1 MKISGNSDFI
11 DLSKHSDIDVEDTLT
26 KATRN
31 NAIATIGSM
40 TSELKEFRFKGI
52 RPTLVKAVSDED
64 KKNNK
69 FNQDAQIAF
78 GLVQILN
85 AWVRAQWKLDMKILA
100 FLQEDLKKKGCALLP
115 SDKALPDVDTFNL
128 DKVAGL
134 TDNYIEEI
142 SSCIDILLHSYSSWA
157 SQNQSSTQYFTLPG
171 LFHMDSMEGGN
182 SPWSTLPMPGNS
194 LTLMP
199 LPLPKIP
206 EHLGPSSFSEFISP
220 LIASNPDATPP
231 QTSQTMDAK
240 HQSKENHKAKRKA
253 ERVLAKKDQLKDADT
268 RFGHQEFC
276 SVLFSP
282 ILWPLQELSQVG
294 GKHIQ
299 GFWTM
304 KKPSIEPSITASL
317 PSDASTLACELSATI
332 TKTTP
337 TCPIAFVPSPP

>member
-11 DLSKHSDIDVEDTLT
+11 DLSKHSDIDVEDTLA
-26 KATRN
+26 KVWATRN

-85 AWVRAQWKLDMKILA
+85 AWVRAQRKLDMKILT
-100 FLQEDLKKKGCALLP
+100 LP
-115 SDKALPDVDTFNL
+115 SLGYSIWTPWKGDGLEFDK
-128 DKVAGL
+128 
-134 TDNYIEEI
+134 
-142 SSCIDILLHSYSSWA
+142 
-157 SQNQSSTQYFTLPG
+157 
-171 LFHMDSMEGGN
+171 EGITIFCSN

-253 ERVLAKKDQLKDADT
+253 ERVLAKKDQ
-268 RFGHQEFC
+268 
-276 SVLFSP
+276 S
-282 ILWPLQELSQVG
+282 
-294 GKHIQ
+294 
-299 GFWTM
+299 
-304 KKPSIEPSITASL
+304 
-317 PSDASTLACELSATI
+317 ACNYKLCWNI
-332 TKTTP
+332 GRNQIKG
-337 TCPIAFVPSPP
+337 C